1 MGTMRRAGAVATA
14 ALAFLAG
21 TDAALTVHGLHDEPA
36 RADAA
41 VVLGNRVEPDGRPSQ
56 QLEGRLQRA
65 LEVWRAGLVRRVVV
79 SGGKGVEGFE
89 EAEVMAD
96 WLVARGV
103 PRPAVVVDRT
113 GVNTFET
120 ARAVRRLVD
129 AGELRSVVVI
139 TSWYHVP
146 RSELALR
153 RHGVVVA
160 GSLRARHGPSR
171 RDPWSLAR
179 EAVGFWWYVVR
190 PV

>member
-1 MGTMRRAGAVATA
+1 MGKLRRAGAVATA
-14 ALAFLAG
+14 TMAFLAG
-21 TDAALTVHGLHDEPA
+21 TDVALVAHGLHDEPA
-36 RADAA
+36 RADVA
-41 VVLGNRVEPDGRPSQ
+41 VVLGNRVDPDGRPSQ

-65 LEVWRAGLVRRVVV
+65 LETWRAGWVTRVVV

-89 EAEVMAD
+89 EADVMAD

-103 PRPAVVVDRT
+103 PRGAVVVDRT
-113 GVNTFET
+113 GATTFET

-129 AGELRSVVVI
+129 AGEVRSVVVI

-153 RHGVVVA
+153 RHGVVVT
-160 GSLRARHGPSR
+160 GSLRARHGLSR

-179 EAVGFWWYVVR
+179 EAVGFWWYLVR